1 MGQWTREHIPFP
13 GKAFKET
20 VELMREDALIED
32 RVLLGGRP
40 ISLQDLR
47 WPVLNVIASKD
58 HIVPAKAATPVCELV
73 GSERAETLELPAGH
87 VGLVMGKSAATT
99 TMPKIFAWLH
109 EHGATG
115 EQRAT
120 RAEETA

>member
-1 MGQWTREHIPFP
+1 M
-13 GKAFKET
+13 
-20 VELMREDALIED
+20 
-32 RVLLGGRP
+32 
-40 ISLQDLR
+40 SLRDVR
-47 WPVLNVIASKD
+47 WPVLNVIAAKD

-109 EHGATG
+109 EHGDS
-115 EQRAT
+115 AT
-120 RAEETA
+120 RVEETA

>member
-1 MGQWTREHIPFP
+1 M
-13 GKAFKET
+13 
-20 VELMREDALIED
+20 
-32 RVLLGGRP
+32 
-40 ISLQDLR
+40 
-47 WPVLNVIASKD
+47 
-58 HIVPAKAATPVCELV
+58 PVCELV

-120 RAEETA
+120 RVEETA